1 MGEGDHTCLE
11 NADGGRHLVTVGEQK
26 MSGGKEERD
35 SAQGSVDLE
44 EEIGRVA
51 EGGELEHDKGYE
63 LEGRKE

>member
-1 MGEGDHTCLE
+1 
-11 NADGGRHLVTVGEQK
+11 